1 MKNKDKLINKIIDGF
16 QHYKGKAS
24 TYCFSTN
31 VIPEL
36 IYNIISLFTKKHK
49 DASIFIVVDSY
60 NTRRNIDNYLK
71 TYNIDKDNDYNI
83 KYLSFD
89 YIKEQYYYPYT
100 LIITIGVND
109 YNIIHKLNIESK
121 FTLSIFTKNIMD
133 NNFII
138 NVRNILPCIET
149 ADLDM
154 AIKSDNIYSPV
165 EEHRYGVELSD
176 VDKILYDKYTDYINT
191 CISIFGDLSNIE
203 KCKKGDDKLGI
214 SAIDF
219 RNTIAHENGWREDLD
234 TNVPFMKQIDDIY
247 NPNILFERAC
257 TFYNIAKARRN
268 LVCDNTAKLEV
279 IKNICIDNK
288 DKKILIISK
297 RGEFAAKITKYL
309 NENCGNICGDYHD
322 CIDDNIALDDNDIP
336 IVVKSGSKKGEIK
349 IVGAQ
354 AQSSRNE
361 KRFNNGI
368 INVLS
373 IKSAS
378 NTKLKIACDMV
389 IFTSPLCDSIINVK
403 KRFANIS
410 FDNILTKTYMLYCI
424 GTLENN
430 KLNDQKENAIISVID
445 ETENNMIYD
454 ENTGDIIL

>member
-49 DASIFIVVDSY
+49 DSSIFIVVDSY
-60 NTRRNIDNYLK
+60 NTRKNIDNYLK
-71 TYNIDKDNDYNI
+71 TYNITKDNGYNI

-89 YIKEQYYYPYT
+89 YIKEQYHYPYT

-176 VDKILYDKYTDYINT
+176 ADKALYDKYTDYINT
-191 CISIFGDLSNIE
+191 CVSIFGDLSNIE

-234 TNVPFMKQIDDIY
+234 TNIPFMKQIDDIY
-247 NPNILFERAC
+247 NPNVLFERAC
-257 TFYNIAKARRN
+257 TFYNIAKERRN
-268 LVCDNTAKLEV
+268 LVCDNNAKLEV

-378 NTKLKIACDMV
+378 NTKLKIACDIV

-430 KLNDQKENAIISVID
+430 KLNNEKENAIISVID

>member
-60 NTRRNIDNYLK
+60 NTRKNIDNYLK
-71 TYNIDKDNDYNI
+71 TYNITKDNDYNI

-89 YIKEQYYYPYT
+89 YIKEQYHYPYT

-109 YNIIHKLNIESK
+109 YNIIYKLNIESK

-176 VDKILYDKYTDYINT
+176 VDKVLYDKYTDYINT
-191 CISIFGDLSNIE
+191 CVSIFGDLSNIE
-203 KCKKGDDKLGI
+203 KCKKGDNKLGI

-234 TNVPFMKQIDDIY
+234 TNVPFMKQIDDVY

-257 TFYNIAKARRN
+257 TFYNIAKARRT
-268 LVCDNTAKLEV
+268 LVCDNNAKLEV

-403 KRFANIS
+403 KRFANVS

-430 KLNDQKENAIISVID
+430 KLNNEKENAIISVID